1 MGQKYSCKECD
12 FATDYVA
19 NTWRHTLKQHP
30 DPSLELMPEQNEN
43 EVMLKCVAEQNA
55 QIIEE
60 LDTFKNVFNGAFEKL
75 ADIVG
80 SLKDESNEKCK
91 TLADTV
97 F

>member
-1 MGQKYSCKECD
+1 
-12 FATDYVA
+12 
-19 NTWRHTLKQHP
+19 
-30 DPSLELMPEQNEN
+30 MPEQNEN

-60 LDTFKNVFNGAFEKL
+60 LDTIKNVFNGAFEKL
-75 ADIVG
+75 TDIVG